1 MDHRKKQRPRPRPRP
16 PAPDTWLA
24 TAEAASHLGIT
35 PKTLANM
42 RSLGTGPH
50 FHKFG
55 GKVWYRSEDIL
66 AYRNRNRYRG
76 TGMRH
81 ES

>member
-1 MDHRKKQRPRPRPRP
+1 
-16 PAPDTWLA
+16 
-24 TAEAASHLGIT
+24 
-35 PKTLANM
+35 M

-66 AYRNRNRYRG
+66 AYRDRNRFRG
-76 TGMRH
+76 TGARH